1 MKPIFGRGPSLP
13 IRLALAVVASLLLII
28 ADGRYHSF
36 TNAKLYLNTLVSPLQ
51 YLANSPRWML
61 DSASNQLMTN
71 QTLLAQSKRLEN
83 ELFLL
88 RDDLLLLSH
97 LEQEN
102 KRLRDLLGSPIRR
115 DTRRMVAEILAVDTD
130 PFSHQVVIDKGTLVG
145 VFEGQP
151 VLNEQGVVGQVI
163 SVGKNTSRVLL
174 ITDTSHGIPV
184 RVARNDIRA
193 IASGSGQLDRLLLH
207 NITRN
212 TDIKEGDVLLSS
224 GLAGRFPEGYP
235 VGRVHRVGYEEGQ
248 PFADI
253 RVQPFAA
260 LDRVRYVLLLWPEP
274 KLSESDEELADANAE
289 LGTETSTEPKTDA
302 KHQGSSAAAE
312 QVSE

>member
-28 ADGRYHSF
+28 ADSRYHCF
-36 TNAKLYLNTLVSPLQ
+36 TGAKVYLNSLVSPLQ
-51 YLANSPRWML
+51 YMANSPRLLL
-61 DSASNQLMTN
+61 DAASNQLMSR
-71 QTLLAQSKRLEN
+71 QSLLAQSQRLDQ

-88 RDDLLLLSH
+88 RDDLLRLRH

-102 KRLRDLLGSPIRR
+102 QRLRDLLGSPVRF
-115 DTRRMVAEILAVDTD
+115 DTRRMVAEIMAVDTD
-130 PFSHQVVIDKGTLVG
+130 PFSHQVVIDKGSLEG

-151 VLNEQGVVGQVI
+151 VLNEQGVVGQVT
-163 SVGKNTSRVLL
+163 SVGKTTSRVLL

-212 TDIKEGDVLLSS
+212 TDIREGDVLLSS

-235 VGRVHRVGYEEGQ
+235 VGRVSRVGYEEGQ

-260 LDRVRYVLLLWPEP
+260 LDRVRYLLLLWPEP
-274 KLSESDEELADANAE
+274 KVIDVDDVAA
-289 LGTETSTEPKTDA
+289 
-302 KHQGSSAAAE
+302 SSAAEGTA
-312 QVSE
+312 Q

>member
-13 IRLALAVVASLLLII
+13 IRLALAVVVSLLLII
-28 ADGRYHSF
+28 ADGRYQSF
-36 TNAKLYLNTLVSPLQ
+36 TGAKLYLNTLVSPLQ
-51 YLANSPRWML
+51 YLANSPRLML
-61 DSASNQLMTN
+61 DSASNQLMSN
-71 QTLLAQSKRLEN
+71 QTLLAQSKRLER

-88 RDDLLLLSH
+88 RDDLLHLRH

-102 KRLRDLLGSPIRR
+102 KRLRDLLGSPLRR

-130 PFSHQVVIDKGTLVG
+130 PFTHQVVIDKGSLAG

-235 VGRVHRVGYEEGQ
+235 VGRVSRVGYEEGQ

-260 LDRVRYVLLLWPEP
+260 LDRVRYLLLLWPEP
-274 KLSESDEELADANAE
+274 KLSETDGVTADESDAQSQDAAVA
-289 LGTETSTEPKTDA
+289 L
-302 KHQGSSAAAE
+302 E
-312 QVSE
+312 QVAE

>member
-13 IRLALAVVASLLLII
+13 IRLVLAVVVSLALII
-28 ADGRYHSF
+28 ADSRYHSF
-36 TNAKLYLNTLVSPLQ
+36 TGVKVYLNSLVSPLQ
-51 YLANSPRWML
+51 YMANSPRILL
-61 DSASNQLMTN
+61 DSASSQLMSRQALLS
-71 QTLLAQSKRLEN
+71 QTQRLEQ

-88 RDDLLLLSH
+88 RDDLLRLRH

-102 KRLRDLLGSPIRR
+102 QRLRDLLGSPVRF
-115 DTRRMVAEILAVDTD
+115 DTRRMVAEIMAVDTD
-130 PFSHQVVIDKGTLVG
+130 PFIHQVVIDKGSLQG
-145 VFEGQP
+145 VTEGQP
-151 VLNEQGVVGQVI
+151 VLNEQGVVGQVV
-163 SVGKNTSRVLL
+163 SVGKTTSRVLL

-212 TDIKEGDVLLSS
+212 TDIQEGDILLSS

-235 VGRVHRVGYEEGQ
+235 VGRVSRVGYEEGQ

-260 LDRVRYVLLLWPEP
+260 LDRVRYLLLLWPE
-274 KLSESDEELADANAE
+274 SRVIDVDEPSAE
-289 LGTETSTEPKTDA
+289 PRQHLRSRRPNEPFFP
-302 KHQGSSAAAE
+302 
-312 QVSE
+312 

>member
-13 IRLALAVVASLLLII
+13 IRLALAVVASLVLII
-28 ADGRYHSF
+28 ADSRYHSF
-36 TNAKLYLNTLVSPLQ
+36 TEAKVYLNSLVSPLQ
-51 YLANSPRWML
+51 YVANSPRLLL
-61 DSASNQLMTN
+61 DSASTQLMSR
-71 QTLLAQSKRLEN
+71 QSLLAQSQRMEQ

-88 RDDLLLLSH
+88 RDDLLRLRHLS
-97 LEQEN
+97 QEN
-102 KRLRDLLGSPIRR
+102 QRLRDLLGSPVRF
-115 DTRRMVAEILAVDTD
+115 DTRRMVAEIMAVDTD
-130 PFSHQVVIDKGTLVG
+130 PFSHQVVIDKGSLVG

-163 SVGKNTSRVLL
+163 SVGKTTSRVLL

-212 TDIKEGDVLLSS
+212 TDIREGDVLLSS

-235 VGRVHRVGYEEGQ
+235 VGRVSRVGYEEGQ

-260 LDRVRYVLLLWPEP
+260 LDRVRYLLLLWPEP
-274 KLSESDEELADANAE
+274 QIIDVDDAVP
-289 LGTETSTEPKTDA
+289 SP
-302 KHQGSSAAAE
+302 AAE
-312 QVSE
+312 GAAH

>member
-13 IRLALAVVASLLLII
+13 IRLVLAVMVSVALII
-28 ADGRYHSF
+28 ADSRYHRL
-36 TNAKLYLNTLVSPLQ
+36 AEVKVYLNSLVSPLQ
-51 YLANSPRWML
+51 YMANSPRLLL
-61 DSASNQLMTN
+61 DSASNQLMSS
-71 QTLLAQSKRLEN
+71 QSLLTQSQRLEK

-88 RDDLLLLSH
+88 RDDLLRLRH

-102 KRLRDLLGSPIRR
+102 KRLRDLLGSPVHF
-115 DTRRMVAEILAVDTD
+115 DTRRIVAEIMAVDTD
-130 PFSHQVVIDKGTLVG
+130 PFSHQVVIDKGSSAG
-145 VFEGQP
+145 VFTGQP

-163 SVGKNTSRVLL
+163 SVGKTTSRVLL

-212 TDIKEGDVLLSS
+212 TDIKEGDILLSS

-235 VGRVHRVGYEEGQ
+235 VGRVSRVGYEEGQ

-260 LDRVRYVLLLWPEP
+260 LDRIRYLLLLWPEP
-274 KLSESDEELADANAE
+274 RMLEIDHSDVEASALASAEESDL
-289 LGTETSTEPKTDA
+289 
-302 KHQGSSAAAE
+302 
-312 QVSE
+312 

>member
-13 IRLALAVVASLLLII
+13 IRLVLAVVVSLALII
-28 ADGRYHSF
+28 ADSRYHSF
-36 TNAKLYLNTLVSPLQ
+36 TGVKVYLNSLVSPLQ
-51 YLANSPRWML
+51 YMANSPRILL
-61 DSASNQLMTN
+61 DSASSQLMSRQALLS
-71 QTLLAQSKRLEN
+71 QTQRLEQ

-88 RDDLLLLSH
+88 RDDLLRLRH

-102 KRLRDLLGSPIRR
+102 QRLRDLLGSPVRF
-115 DTRRMVAEILAVDTD
+115 DTRRMVAEIMAVDTD
-130 PFSHQVVIDKGTLVG
+130 PFTHQVVIDKGSLQG
-145 VFEGQP
+145 VTEGQP
-151 VLNEQGVVGQVI
+151 VLNEQGVVGQVV
-163 SVGKNTSRVLL
+163 SVGKTTSRVLL

-212 TDIKEGDVLLSS
+212 TDIQEGDILLSS

-235 VGRVHRVGYEEGQ
+235 VGRVSRVGYEEGQ

-260 LDRVRYVLLLWPEP
+260 LDRVRYLLLLWPE
-274 KLSESDEELADANAE
+274 SRVIDVDEP
-289 LGTETSTEPKTDA
+289 SPEP
-302 KHQGSSAAAE
+302 AAAPQE
-312 QVSE
+312 QASQ

>member
-13 IRLALAVVASLLLII
+13 IRLALAVVVSLLLII
-28 ADGRYHSF
+28 ADGRYQSF
-36 TNAKLYLNTLVSPLQ
+36 TGAKLYLNTLVSPLQ
-51 YLANSPRWML
+51 YLANSPRLML
-61 DSASNQLMTN
+61 DSASSQLMSN
-71 QTLLAQSKRLEN
+71 QSLLAQSKRLEN

-88 RDDLLLLSH
+88 RDDLLRLRH

-102 KRLRDLLGSPIRR
+102 KRLRDLLGSPLRR
-115 DTRRMVAEILAVDTD
+115 DTRRMVGEILAVDTD
-130 PFSHQVVIDKGTLVG
+130 PFSHQVVLDKGSLVG

-235 VGRVHRVGYEEGQ
+235 VGRVSHVGYEEGQ

-253 RVQPFAA
+253 RVRPFAA
-260 LDRVRYVLLLWPEP
+260 LDRVRYLLLLWPEP
-274 KLSESDEELADANAE
+274 KLSETDEVETAE
-289 LGTETSTEPKTDA
+289 AEVQNVESASQEPSKV
-302 KHQGSSAAAE
+302 E

>member
-28 ADGRYHSF
+28 ADSRYHSF
-36 TNAKLYLNTLVSPLQ
+36 TEAKVYLNSLVSPLQ
-51 YLANSPRWML
+51 YMANSPRLLL
-61 DSASNQLMTN
+61 DAASSQLMSR
-71 QTLLAQSKRLEN
+71 QSLLAQSQRLEQ

-88 RDDLLLLSH
+88 RDDLLRLRH

-102 KRLRDLLGSPIRR
+102 QRLRDLLGSPVRF
-115 DTRRMVAEILAVDTD
+115 DTRRMVAEIMAVDTD
-130 PFSHQVVIDKGTLVG
+130 PFSHQVVIDKGGLEG

-163 SVGKNTSRVLL
+163 SVGKTTSRVLL

-212 TDIKEGDVLLSS
+212 TDIREGDVLLSS

-235 VGRVHRVGYEEGQ
+235 VGRISRVGYEEGQ

-260 LDRVRYVLLLWPEP
+260 LDRVRYLLLLWPEP
-274 KLSESDEELADANAE
+274 KVIDVDDVAASPTAE
-289 LGTETSTEPKTDA
+289 GTP
-302 KHQGSSAAAE
+302 Q
-312 QVSE
+312 

>member
-13 IRLALAVVASLLLII
+13 IRLALAVVLSLVLII
-28 ADGRYHSF
+28 ADSRYQSF
-36 TNAKLYLNTLVSPLQ
+36 NWAKVYLNSLVSPLQ
-51 YLANSPRWML
+51 YMANSPRILL
-61 DSASNQLMTN
+61 DSASSQLMSN
-71 QTLLAQSKRLEN
+71 QSLLAQSKRLEQ

-88 RDDLLLLSH
+88 RDDLLRLRH

-102 KRLRDLLGSPIRR
+102 IRLRDLLGSPVRF
-115 DTRRMVAEILAVDTD
+115 DTRRMVAEIMAVDTD
-130 PFSHQVVIDKGTLVG
+130 PFSHQVVIDKGSFAG

-163 SVGKNTSRVLL
+163 SVGKTTSRVLL

-212 TDIKEGDVLLSS
+212 TDIREGDILLSS

-235 VGRVHRVGYEEGQ
+235 VGRVSRVGYEEGQ

-260 LDRVRYVLLLWPEP
+260 LDRVRYLLLLWPE
-274 KLSESDEELADANAE
+274 SRIIDVDAAVAQRP
-289 LGTETSTEPKTDA
+289 GTD
-302 KHQGSSAAAE
+302 E
-312 QVSE
+312 QVSQ

>member
-13 IRLALAVVASLLLII
+13 IRLALAVVLSLVLII
-28 ADGRYHSF
+28 ADSRYQSF
-36 TNAKLYLNTLVSPLQ
+36 NWAKVYLNSLVSPLQ
-51 YLANSPRWML
+51 YMANSPRILL
-61 DSASNQLMTN
+61 DSASSQLMSN
-71 QTLLAQSKRLEN
+71 QALLSQSQRLEQQ
-83 ELFLL
+83 LFLL
-88 RDDLLLLSH
+88 RDDLLRLRH
-97 LEQEN
+97 LKQEN
-102 KRLRDLLGSPIRR
+102 KRLRDLLGSPVRF
-115 DTRRMVAEILAVDTD
+115 DTRRMVAEIMAVDTD
-130 PFSHQVVIDKGTLVG
+130 PFSHQAVIDKGSLEG

-163 SVGKNTSRVLL
+163 SVGKTTSRVLL

-193 IASGSGQLDRLLLH
+193 IASGSGQLDQLLLH

-212 TDIKEGDVLLSS
+212 TDIREGDILLSS

-235 VGRVHRVGYEEGQ
+235 VGRVSRVGYEEGQ

-260 LDRVRYVLLLWPEP
+260 LDRVRYLLLLWPEP
-274 KLSESDEELADANAE
+274 RIIDVDAAVVQRSDT
-289 LGTETSTEPKTDA
+289 G
-302 KHQGSSAAAE
+302 E
-312 QVSE
+312 QVSQ

>member
-1 MKPIFGRGPSLP
+1 MKPIFGRGPSLS
-13 IRLALAVVASLLLII
+13 IRLVLAVVASLAII
-28 ADGRYHSF
+28 VADSRYHSF
-36 TNAKLYLNTLVSPLQ
+36 TEAKVYLNSLVSPLQ
-51 YLANSPRWML
+51 YMANSPRVLL
-61 DSASNQLMTN
+61 DSASTQLMSRKS
-71 QTLLAQSKRLEN
+71 LLTQAERMEQ

-88 RDDLLLLSH
+88 RDDLLRLRH

-102 KRLRDLLGSPIRR
+102 QRLRDLLGSPVRY
-115 DTRRMVAEILAVDTD
+115 DTRRMVGEIMSVDTD
-130 PFSHQVVIDKGTLVG
+130 PFSQQVVLDKGSIQG

-163 SVGKNTSRVLL
+163 SVGKTTSRVLL
-174 ITDTSHGIPV
+174 ITDISHGIPV

-193 IASGSGQLDRLLLH
+193 IASGSGQLDSLVLH

-212 TDIKEGDVLLSS
+212 TDIREGDVLLSS

-235 VGRVHRVGYEEGQ
+235 VGRVSHVGYEEGQ

-260 LDRVRYVLLLWPEP
+260 LDRVRYLLLLWLEP
-274 KLSESDEELADANAE
+274 RGMEVEADPVPA
-289 LGTETSTEPKTDA
+289 STEP
-302 KHQGSSAAAE
+302 QP
-312 QVSE
+312 

>member
-13 IRLALAVVASLLLII
+13 IRLTLAVLACLLLMV
-28 ADGRYHSF
+28 ADSRYHAF
-36 TNAKLYLNTLVSPLQ
+36 AGAKVYLNSLVSPLQ
-51 YLANSPRWML
+51 YMANSPRILL
-61 DSASNQLMTN
+61 DSASTQLMSR
-71 QTLLAQSKRLEN
+71 QSLLAQSERLER

-88 RDDLLLLSH
+88 RDDLLRLRH

-102 KRLRDLLGSPIRR
+102 QRLRDLLGSPVHY
-115 DTRRMVAEILAVDTD
+115 DTRRMVAEIMAVDTD
-130 PFSHQVVIDKGTLVG
+130 PFSHQVVIDKGSLQG

-151 VLNEQGVVGQVI
+151 VLNEQGVVGQI
-163 SVGKNTSRVLL
+163 TSVGKTTSRVLL

-193 IASGSGQLDRLLLH
+193 IASGSGQLDRLVLH

-212 TDIKEGDVLLSS
+212 TDIQEGDVLLSS

-235 VGRVHRVGYEEGQ
+235 VGRVSHVGYEEGQ

-260 LDRVRYVLLLWPEP
+260 LDRVRYLLLLWPEP
-274 KLSESDEELADANAE
+274 RVIDVHEE
-289 LGTETSTEPKTDA
+289 P
-302 KHQGSSAAAE
+302 
-312 QVSE
+312 VP

>member
-13 IRLALAVVASLLLII
+13 IRLALAVVASLVLII
-28 ADGRYHSF
+28 ADSRYHSF
-36 TNAKLYLNTLVSPLQ
+36 TEAKVYLNSLVSPLQ
-51 YLANSPRWML
+51 YVANSPRLLL
-61 DSASNQLMTN
+61 DSASTQLMSR
-71 QTLLAQSKRLEN
+71 QSLLAQSQRMEQK
-83 ELFLL
+83 LFLL
-88 RDDLLLLSH
+88 RDDLLRLRHLS
-97 LEQEN
+97 QEN
-102 KRLRDLLGSPIRR
+102 QRLRDLLGSPVRF
-115 DTRRMVAEILAVDTD
+115 DTRRMVAEIMAVDTD
-130 PFSHQVVIDKGTLVG
+130 PFSHQVVIDKGSLVG

-163 SVGKNTSRVLL
+163 SVGKTTSRVLL

-212 TDIKEGDVLLSS
+212 TDIREGDVLLSS

-235 VGRVHRVGYEEGQ
+235 VGRVSRVGYEEGQ

-260 LDRVRYVLLLWPEP
+260 LDRVRYLLLLWPEP
-274 KLSESDEELADANAE
+274 QIIDVDDAVP
-289 LGTETSTEPKTDA
+289 SP
-302 KHQGSSAAAE
+302 AAE
-312 QVSE
+312 GAAQ

>member
-13 IRLALAVVASLLLII
+13 IRLALAVVAALALIV
-28 ADGRYHSF
+28 ADSRYHSF
-36 TNAKLYLNTLVSPLQ
+36 TEVKLYLNSLVSPLQ
-51 YLANSPRWML
+51 YMANSPRILL
-61 DSASNQLMTN
+61 DSASTQLMSRKA
-71 QTLLAQSKRLEN
+71 LLTQSQRMEQ

-88 RDDLLLLSH
+88 RDDLLRLRH

-102 KRLRDLLGSPIRR
+102 QRLRDLLGSPVRY
-115 DTRRMVAEILAVDTD
+115 DTRRMVAEIMAVDTD
-130 PFSHQVVIDKGTLVG
+130 PFSHQVVIDKGSLQG

-151 VLNEQGVVGQVI
+151 VLNEQGVVGQIV
-163 SVGKNTSRVLL
+163 SVGKTTSRVLL
-174 ITDTSHGIPV
+174 ITDISHGIPV

-212 TDIKEGDVLLSS
+212 TDIREGDVLLSS

-235 VGRVHRVGYEEGQ
+235 VGRVSRVGYEEGQ

-260 LDRVRYVLLLWPEP
+260 LDRVRYLLLLWPEARVIDVDGP
-274 KLSESDEELADANAE
+274 ASPTEESR
-289 LGTETSTEPKTDA
+289 S
-302 KHQGSSAAAE
+302 
-312 QVSE
+312 

>member
-13 IRLALAVVASLLLII
+13 IRLALAVVASLVLII
-28 ADGRYHSF
+28 ADSRYHSF
-36 TNAKLYLNTLVSPLQ
+36 AEAKVYLNSLVSPLQ
-51 YLANSPRWML
+51 YVANSPRLLL
-61 DSASNQLMTN
+61 DSASSQLMSR
-71 QTLLAQSKRLEN
+71 QSLMAQSQRMEQ

-88 RDDLLLLSH
+88 RDDLLRLRH
-97 LEQEN
+97 LAQEN
-102 KRLRDLLGSPIRR
+102 QRLRDLLGSPVRF
-115 DTRRMVAEILAVDTD
+115 DTRRMVAEIMAVDTD
-130 PFSHQVVIDKGTLVG
+130 PFSHQVVIDKGSLVG

-163 SVGKNTSRVLL
+163 SVGKTTSRVLL

-212 TDIKEGDVLLSS
+212 TDIREGDVLLSS

-235 VGRVHRVGYEEGQ
+235 VGRVSRVGYEEGQ

-260 LDRVRYVLLLWPEP
+260 LDRVRYLLLLWPEP
-274 KLSESDEELADANAE
+274 QVIDVDDAVA
-289 LGTETSTEPKTDA
+289 SP
-302 KHQGSSAAAE
+302 AAE
-312 QVSE
+312 GVPQ

>member
-1 MKPIFGRGPSLP
+1 MKAIFGRGSALP
-13 IRLALAVVASLLLII
+13 IRLALAVLASLFLIV

-36 TNAKLYLNTLVSPLQ
+36 TDAKLYLNTLVSPLQ
-51 YLANSPRWML
+51 YLANSPRLML
-61 DSASNQLMTN
+61 DSASNQLMSN
-71 QTLLAQSKRLEN
+71 QTLLARSKQLEN

-88 RDDLLLLSH
+88 RDDLLRLNH

-102 KRLRDLLGSPIRR
+102 KRLRDLLGSPVRR

-130 PFSHQVVIDKGTLVG
+130 PFSHQVVIDKGALAG

-151 VLNEQGVVGQVI
+151 ILNEQGVVGQVI

-184 RVARNDIRA
+184 RVARNDMRA

-235 VGRVHRVGYEEGQ
+235 VGRVSHVGYETGQ

-260 LDRVRYVLLLWPEP
+260 LDRVRYLLLLWPEP
-274 KLSESDEELADANAE
+274 KLSEIDDAVATVEAQSAIDGKSAAKSDATTL
-289 LGTETSTEPKTDA
+289 
-302 KHQGSSAAAE
+302 GSSAVAE
-312 QVSE
+312 VVE

>member
-13 IRLALAVVASLLLII
+13 IRLALAVVASLALIV
-28 ADGRYHSF
+28 ADSRYASF
-36 TNAKLYLNTLVSPLQ
+36 NEVKVYLNSLVSPLQ
-51 YLANSPRWML
+51 YMANSPRILL
-61 DSASNQLMTN
+61 DSASTQLMSR
-71 QTLLAQSKRLEN
+71 QALLAHSQRMEQ

-88 RDDLLLLSH
+88 RDDLLRLRH

-102 KRLRDLLGSPIRR
+102 QRLRDLLGSPVRY
-115 DTRRMVAEILAVDTD
+115 DTRRMVAEIMAVDTD
-130 PFSHQVVIDKGTLVG
+130 PFSHQVVIDKGSLQG

-163 SVGKNTSRVLL
+163 SVGKTTSRVLL
-174 ITDTSHGIPV
+174 ITDISHGIPV

-193 IASGSGQLDRLLLH
+193 IASGSGQLDSLRLH

-212 TDIKEGDVLLSS
+212 TDIREGDVLLSS

-235 VGRVHRVGYEEGQ
+235 VGRVSRVGYEEGQ

-260 LDRVRYVLLLWPEP
+260 LDRVRYLLLLWPEP
-274 KLSESDEELADANAE
+274 RVIDVDEGLVQTEESR
-289 LGTETSTEPKTDA
+289 S
-302 KHQGSSAAAE
+302 
-312 QVSE
+312 

>member
-13 IRLALAVVASLLLII
+13 IRLALAVVASLALIV
-28 ADGRYHSF
+28 ADSRYASF
-36 TNAKLYLNTLVSPLQ
+36 NEVKVYLNSLVSPLQ
-51 YLANSPRWML
+51 YMANSPRILL
-61 DSASNQLMTN
+61 DSASTQLMSR
-71 QTLLAQSKRLEN
+71 QALLAHSQRMEQ

-88 RDDLLLLSH
+88 RDDLLRLRH

-102 KRLRDLLGSPIRR
+102 QRLRDLLGSPVRY
-115 DTRRMVAEILAVDTD
+115 DTRRMVAEIMAVDTD
-130 PFSHQVVIDKGTLVG
+130 PFSHQVVIDKGSLQG

-163 SVGKNTSRVLL
+163 SVGKTTSRVLL
-174 ITDTSHGIPV
+174 ITDISHGIPV

-193 IASGSGQLDRLLLH
+193 IASGSGQLDSLRLH

-212 TDIKEGDVLLSS
+212 TDIREGDVLLSS

-235 VGRVHRVGYEEGQ
+235 VGRVSRVGYEEGQ

-260 LDRVRYVLLLWPEP
+260 LDRVRYLLLLWPAPRVIDVDEG
-274 KLSESDEELADANAE
+274 LVQTEESR
-289 LGTETSTEPKTDA
+289 S
-302 KHQGSSAAAE
+302 
-312 QVSE
+312 

>member
-13 IRLALAVVASLLLII
+13 IRLALAVVASLVLII
-28 ADGRYHSF
+28 ADSRYHSF
-36 TNAKLYLNTLVSPLQ
+36 TEAKVYLNSLVSPLQ
-51 YLANSPRWML
+51 YVANSPRLLL
-61 DSASNQLMTN
+61 DSASSQLMSR
-71 QTLLAQSKRLEN
+71 QSLLAQSQRMEQ

-88 RDDLLLLSH
+88 RDDLLRLRH

-102 KRLRDLLGSPIRR
+102 QRLRDLLGSPVRF
-115 DTRRMVAEILAVDTD
+115 DTRRMVAEIMAVDTD
-130 PFSHQVVIDKGTLVG
+130 PFSHQVVIDKGSLVG

-163 SVGKNTSRVLL
+163 SVGKTTSRVLL

-212 TDIKEGDVLLSS
+212 TDIREGDVLLSS

-235 VGRVHRVGYEEGQ
+235 VGRVSLVGYEEGQ

-260 LDRVRYVLLLWPEP
+260 LDRVRYLLLLWPEP
-274 KLSESDEELADANAE
+274 QVIDVDEAVP
-289 LGTETSTEPKTDA
+289 SP
-302 KHQGSSAAAE
+302 AAE
-312 QVSE
+312 GAPH

>member
-28 ADGRYHSF
+28 ADSRYHSF
-36 TNAKLYLNTLVSPLQ
+36 TGAKVYLNSLVSPLQ
-51 YLANSPRWML
+51 YMANSPRLLL
-61 DSASNQLMTN
+61 DAASSQLMSR
-71 QTLLAQSKRLEN
+71 QSLLAQSQRLDQ

-88 RDDLLLLSH
+88 RDDLLRLRH

-102 KRLRDLLGSPIRR
+102 QRLRDLLGSPVRF
-115 DTRRMVAEILAVDTD
+115 DTRRMVAEIMAVDTD
-130 PFSHQVVIDKGTLVG
+130 PFSHQVVIDKGSLEG

-163 SVGKNTSRVLL
+163 SVGKTTSRVLL

-212 TDIKEGDVLLSS
+212 TDIREGDVLLSS

-235 VGRVHRVGYEEGQ
+235 VGRVSRVGYEEGQ

-260 LDRVRYVLLLWPEP
+260 LDRVRYLLLLWPEP
-274 KLSESDEELADANAE
+274 KVIDVDDVASE
-289 LGTETSTEPKTDA
+289 
-302 KHQGSSAAAE
+302 QAAE
-312 QVSE
+312 GAPQ

>member
-13 IRLALAVVASLLLII
+13 IRLVLAVMVSVALII
-28 ADGRYHSF
+28 ADSRYHRL
-36 TNAKLYLNTLVSPLQ
+36 AEVKVYLNSLVSPLQ
-51 YLANSPRWML
+51 YMANSPRLLL
-61 DSASNQLMTN
+61 DSASNQLMSS
-71 QTLLAQSKRLEN
+71 QSLLTQSQRLEK

-88 RDDLLLLSH
+88 RDDLLRLRH

-102 KRLRDLLGSPIRR
+102 KRLRDLLGSPVHF
-115 DTRRMVAEILAVDTD
+115 DTRRIVAEIMAVDTD
-130 PFSHQVVIDKGTLVG
+130 PFSHQVVIDKGSSAG
-145 VFEGQP
+145 VFTGQP

-163 SVGKNTSRVLL
+163 SVGKTTSRVLL

-212 TDIKEGDVLLSS
+212 TDIKEGDILLSS

-235 VGRVHRVGYEEGQ
+235 VGRVSRVGYEEGQ

-260 LDRVRYVLLLWPEP
+260 LDRIRYLLLLWPEP
-274 KLSESDEELADANAE
+274 PMLEIDHSDVEASALASAEESDL
-289 LGTETSTEPKTDA
+289 
-302 KHQGSSAAAE
+302 
-312 QVSE
+312 

>member
-28 ADGRYHSF
+28 ADSRYHSF
-36 TNAKLYLNTLVSPLQ
+36 TGAKLYLNSLVSPLQ
-51 YLANSPRWML
+51 YMANSPRLLL
-61 DSASNQLMTN
+61 DAASSQLMSR
-71 QTLLAQSKRLEN
+71 QSLLAHSQHLEQ

-88 RDDLLLLSH
+88 RDDLLRLRH

-102 KRLRDLLGSPIRR
+102 QRLRDLLGSPVRF
-115 DTRRMVAEILAVDTD
+115 DTRRMVAEIMAVDTD
-130 PFSHQVVIDKGTLVG
+130 PFSHQVVIDKGSLVG

-163 SVGKNTSRVLL
+163 SVGQTTSRVLL

-212 TDIKEGDVLLSS
+212 TDIREGDVLLSS

-235 VGRVHRVGYEEGQ
+235 VGRVSRVGYEEGQ

-260 LDRVRYVLLLWPEP
+260 LDRVRYLLLLWPEP
-274 KLSESDEELADANAE
+274 KVIDVDDVAPS
-289 LGTETSTEPKTDA
+289 P
-302 KHQGSSAAAE
+302 AAE
-312 QVSE
+312 GAPQ

>member
-13 IRLALAVVASLLLII
+13 IRLTLAVLASLALMV
-28 ADGRYHSF
+28 ADSRYQSF
-36 TNAKLYLNTLVSPLQ
+36 TDIKLYLNSLVSPLQ
-51 YLANSPRWML
+51 YMANSPRVLL
-61 DSASNQLMTN
+61 DSASTQLMSRRA
-71 QTLLAQSKRLEN
+71 LLNLTERMER

-88 RDDLLLLSH
+88 RDDLLRLRH

-102 KRLRDLLGSPIRR
+102 QRLRELLGSPVQY
-115 DTRRMVAEILAVDTD
+115 DTRRMVAEIMAVDTD
-130 PFSHQVVIDKGTLVG
+130 PFSHQVVIDKGSRQG

-163 SVGKNTSRVLL
+163 SVGQTTSRVLL
-174 ITDTSHGIPV
+174 ITDISHGIPV

-193 IASGSGQLDRLLLH
+193 IASGSGRLDRLVLD

-212 TDIKEGDVLLSS
+212 TDIQQGDVLLSS

-235 VGRVHRVGYEEGQ
+235 VGRVTHVGYEEGQ

-253 RVQPFAA
+253 RITPFAA
-260 LDRVRYVLLLWPEP
+260 LDRVRYLLLLWPEP
-274 KLSESDEELADANAE
+274 RV
-289 LGTETSTEPKTDA
+289 TEPDVP
-302 KHQGSSAAAE
+302 SS
-312 QVSE
+312 SEDSP

>member
-13 IRLALAVVASLLLII
+13 IRLALAVVLSLVLII
-28 ADGRYHSF
+28 ADSRYQSF
-36 TNAKLYLNTLVSPLQ
+36 NGIKVYLNSLVSPLQ
-51 YLANSPRWML
+51 YMANSPRILL
-61 DSASNQLMTN
+61 DSASSQLLSNQA
-71 QTLLAQSKRLEN
+71 LLAQSQRLEKQ
-83 ELFLL
+83 LFLL
-88 RDDLLLLSH
+88 RDDLLRLRH

-102 KRLRDLLGSPIRR
+102 KRLRDLLGSPVRF
-115 DTRRMVAEILAVDTD
+115 DTRRMVAEIMAVDTD
-130 PFSHQVVIDKGTLVG
+130 PFSHQVVIDKGSLAG

-163 SVGKNTSRVLL
+163 SVGKTTSRVLL

-212 TDIKEGDVLLSS
+212 TDIREGDVLLSS

-235 VGRVHRVGYEEGQ
+235 VGRVSRVGYEEGQ

-260 LDRVRYVLLLWPEP
+260 LDRVRYLLLLWPEP
-274 KLSESDEELADANAE
+274 KVIDVDEAVAQRPD
-289 LGTETSTEPKTDA
+289 TR
-302 KHQGSSAAAE
+302 E
-312 QVSE
+312 QVAQ

>member
-13 IRLALAVVASLLLII
+13 IRLALAVVAALALIV
-28 ADGRYHSF
+28 ADSRYHSF
-36 TNAKLYLNTLVSPLQ
+36 TEVKLYLNSLVSPLQ
-51 YLANSPRWML
+51 YMANSPRILL
-61 DSASNQLMTN
+61 DSASTQLMSRKA
-71 QTLLAQSKRLEN
+71 LLTQSQRMEQ

-88 RDDLLLLSH
+88 RDDLLRLRH

-102 KRLRDLLGSPIRR
+102 QRLRDLLGSPVRY
-115 DTRRMVAEILAVDTD
+115 DTRRMVAEIMAVDTD
-130 PFSHQVVIDKGTLVG
+130 PFSHQVVIDKGSLQG

-151 VLNEQGVVGQVI
+151 VLNEQGVVGQII
-163 SVGKNTSRVLL
+163 SVGKTTSRVLL
-174 ITDTSHGIPV
+174 ITDISHGIPV

-193 IASGSGQLDRLLLH
+193 IASGSGQLDSLLLH

-212 TDIKEGDVLLSS
+212 TDIREGDVLLSS

-235 VGRVHRVGYEEGQ
+235 VGRVSRVGYEEGQ

-260 LDRVRYVLLLWPEP
+260 LDRVRYLLLLWPEP
-274 KLSESDEELADANAE
+274 RVIDVDDPASP
-289 LGTETSTEPKTDA
+289 TE
-302 KHQGSSAAAE
+302 
-312 QVSE
+312 VSRS

>member
-28 ADGRYHSF
+28 ADSRYHSF
-36 TNAKLYLNTLVSPLQ
+36 TGAKLYLNSLVSPLQ
-51 YLANSPRWML
+51 YMANSPRLLL
-61 DSASNQLMTN
+61 DAASSQLMSR
-71 QTLLAQSKRLEN
+71 QSLLARSQRLEQ

-88 RDDLLLLSH
+88 RDDLLRLRH

-102 KRLRDLLGSPIRR
+102 QRLRDLLGSPVRF
-115 DTRRMVAEILAVDTD
+115 DTRRMVAEIMAVDTD
-130 PFSHQVVIDKGTLVG
+130 PFSHQVVIDKGSLVG

-163 SVGKNTSRVLL
+163 SVGKTTSRVLL

-212 TDIKEGDVLLSS
+212 TDIREGDLLLSS

-235 VGRVHRVGYEEGQ
+235 VGRVSRVGYEEGQ

-260 LDRVRYVLLLWPEP
+260 LDRVRYLLLLWPEP
-274 KLSESDEELADANAE
+274 RIIDVDGVGPS
-289 LGTETSTEPKTDA
+289 P
-302 KHQGSSAAAE
+302 AAE
-312 QVSE
+312 GVSQ